1 MNVASAMK
9 AASRD
14 ITIHSVATR
23 PWSDIISYF

>member
-14 ITIHSVATR
+14 IPIHSVATR